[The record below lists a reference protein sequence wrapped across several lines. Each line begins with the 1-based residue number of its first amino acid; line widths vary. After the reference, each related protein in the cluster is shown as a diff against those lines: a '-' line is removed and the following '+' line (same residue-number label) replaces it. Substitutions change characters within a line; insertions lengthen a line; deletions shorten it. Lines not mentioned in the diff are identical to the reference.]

1 MSGSDDRGQGQGA
14 AIFQLYRMYDL
25 APVIW
30 GNLRPEQADP
40 VHVGREGARQIHD
53 ERQRKKVC
61 DRLSYRIVEV
71 KAGIRLT
78 DKGEEYAL
86 ELPADVDP
94 VTMVGNDR
102 EELLPVEEPS
112 SDTKRAARTRR
123 KPSRGAN

>member
-1 MSGSDDRGQGQGA
+1 
-14 AIFQLYRMYDL
+14 
-25 APVIW
+25 V
-30 GNLRPEQADP
+30 RPQ
-40 VHVGREGARQIHD
+40 QIHD

-78 DKGEEYAL
+78 DKDEEYAL

-94 VTMVGNDR
+94 VKVVGNDR

-112 SDTKRAARTRR
+112 PDTKRAARPRR